1 MTSSESST
9 LGSGYSWTDGKYGVG
24 SGYVAGFG
32 HGAPD
37 QKGTDADG
45 NEYTIPNPH
54 NCGSFTPGT
63 DITYG
68 PSATIS
74 YTITVT
80 FKNATF
86 SHKNYDG
93 VSASAEYFTEHEKVG
108 DGTKLPAHALCG
120 SCCENT
126 LPQIVDTWTQKL
138 RYDTV
143 RFTALRVWKL
153 DNGYTDGMS
162 EIKAKQHGGD
172 GTGIEGG
179 EHASDFKP
187 GSDIQSDG
195 DIGNC

>member
-1 MTSSESST
+1 
-9 LGSGYSWTDGKYGVG
+9 DGTYGKGV
-24 SGYVAGFG
+24 GYVAGFG

-54 NCGSFTPGT
+54 NCGSFIPGT
-63 DITYG
+63 DIKYG
-68 PSATIS
+68 PSSAIN
-74 YTITVT
+74 YTITVS

-126 LPQIVDTWTQKL
+126 LPQVVDTWTQKL

-143 RFTALRVWKL
+143 RFTAYILPSTNAKELTRLFHGFCV
-153 DNGYTDGMS
+153 DNGILSTPDACFAYMRK
-162 EIKAKQHGGD
+162 I
-172 GTGIEGG
+172 I
-179 EHASDFKP
+179 
-187 GSDIQSDG
+187 
-195 DIGNC
+195 